1 MKSGKL
7 NICIVTR
14 ITTDHSFGG
23 MQDYVNLLAKGFAK
37 RGNKVFIITT
47 ALPNKNTDEIRT
59 QYSGL
64 IETHFIKNT
73 RCGSYRKNF
82 FTKAYRK
89 YIEINQRDKI
99 DIIHGQ
105 SAAALK
111 FIGKT
116 DIPVITSLF
125 GVGYCETPYQ
135 QLIFPRLSFMDKLKF
150 IYKWP
155 KITVSMRYM
164 YQAAAGADRII
175 LISRFS
181 KRELKR
187 VLPGF
192 PHHKISV
199 IHCGVENIGFDIKD
213 KRKLKQKLGIKKTL
227 VLSAGR
233 IEPQKGIHILLQAWR
248 QKNEANAEL
257 VILGDGSY
265 LPHLKKYAEKYN
277 IKNCSF
283 KGKLPQDEFFE
294 YFGAADLFVYP
305 ELTKP
310 AFGLVAAQAL
320 AHATPV
326 IGADHGAIPEVIG
339 AAGLLFIPGN
349 SNDLSDKLDY
359 FLQHR
364 ENWNFMRKK
373 AQQRVASFFSVDEMV
388 KQTLTVFYSELK
400 KKRKK

>member
-14 ITTDHSFGG
+14 ITIDHSFGG
-23 MQDYVNLLAKGFAK
+23 MQDYVNLLAKGFAQ

-47 ALPNKNTDEIRT
+47 SLSEKNKDEIRST
-59 QYSGL
+59 HNGL

-73 RCGSYRKNF
+73 RPGSYRKNF
-82 FTKAYRK
+82 FTKAYKK
-89 YIEINQRDKI
+89 YLEINKKDKI

-105 SAAALK
+105 SASALK
-111 FIGKT
+111 FTSKVN
-116 DIPVITSLF
+116 IPIISSLF
-125 GVGYCETPYQ
+125 GVGFSETPYQ
-135 QLIFPRLSFMDKLKF
+135 KLIFPRLSLRDKLKF

-164 YQAAAGADRII
+164 YQTAAESDKLI

-187 VLPGF
+187 ILPGF
-192 PHHKISV
+192 PQSKIAV
-199 IHCGVENIGFDIKD
+199 IHCGVENIDFNITDKQRIKD
-213 KRKLKQKLGIKKTL
+213 KLAIKKTL

-233 IEPQKGIHILLQAWR
+233 VEPQKGVHILLDAWR
-248 QKNEANAEL
+248 RKKEADAEL

-265 LPHLKKYAEKYN
+265 LPFLKKYAQKHN

-294 YFGAADLFVYP
+294 YFGAADLFIYP

-320 AHATPV
+320 AHGTPV
-326 IGADHGAIPEVIG
+326 IGADHGAIPEVI
-339 AAGLLFIPGN
+339 ADAGLLTIPGN
-349 SNDLSDKLDY
+349 PADLADKIDY

-373 AQQRVASFFSVDEMV
+373 ARQRVKAFFSVDEMV
-388 KQTLTVFYSELK
+388 KQTLAVFYTELK
-400 KKRKK
+400 KKRQK